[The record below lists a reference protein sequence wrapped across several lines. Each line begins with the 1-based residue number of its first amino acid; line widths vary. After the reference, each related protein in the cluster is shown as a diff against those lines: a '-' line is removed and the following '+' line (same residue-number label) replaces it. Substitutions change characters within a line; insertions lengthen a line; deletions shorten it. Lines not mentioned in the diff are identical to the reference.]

1 MVDVARKSIRGG
13 LMPLALGLSLDM
25 LTVVSLATDNLTLS
39 IVAAVASLL
48 LFVGLWYLIPRRDPV
63 QVDEPPR

>member
-1 MVDVARKSIRGG
+1 
-13 LMPLALGLSLDM
+13 M